1 MAKKKKQ
8 NAGPQ
13 SAVKKAGKTIR
24 VLIWVLVF
32 VAIALLGKT
41 AYSFGYAVF
50 DQEPMTS
57 EARAKEVEVIV
68 QEGMSVYQIGK
79 LLESKGLIEDPV
91 IFWVQEQ
98 LSDYRGKI
106 KTGRYTLSTAQT
118 PDEMIE
124 IMSAEEEESEE

>member
-1 MAKKKKQ
+1 M
-8 NAGPQ
+8 
-13 SAVKKAGKTIR
+13 
-24 VLIWVLVF
+24 F

-57 EARAKEVEVIV
+57 EARAKRGGSHCSGGYVRISDRETPGE
-68 QEGMSVYQIGK
+68 Q
-79 LLESKGLIEDPV
+79 GLIEDPV

>member
-1 MAKKKKQ
+1 MAKKKKRD
-8 NAGPQ
+8 GGHQ
-13 SAVKKAGKTIR
+13 SAVKHAGKTVRI
-24 VLIWVLVF
+24 LIYVLVI

-57 EARAKEVEVIV
+57 EAREKEIEVII

-98 LSDYRGKI
+98 LSDYRGQI

-124 IMSAEEEESEE
+124 VMASEKEESEE